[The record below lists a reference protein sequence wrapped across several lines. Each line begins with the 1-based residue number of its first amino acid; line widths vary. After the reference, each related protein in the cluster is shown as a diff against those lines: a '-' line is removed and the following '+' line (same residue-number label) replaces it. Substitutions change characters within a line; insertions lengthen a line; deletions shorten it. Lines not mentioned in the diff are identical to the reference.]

1 MADVG
6 ELPLD
11 ELARL
16 HVLRGPQLMWL
27 LGAGSSAGAGVATA
41 GQMMEEFRALIY
53 STKQQ
58 VPLVALN
65 MAEPAIRDRID
76 RFFAETPGYPSPG
89 DPGEYSALF
98 EAAWSNPADR
108 RRYIENKIALGKP
121 VFGNLGLA
129 ALIALGRAQIIWTTN
144 FDRVVERAAELM
156 LEPPAH
162 LTVAT
167 LDTTQIAVDAMAS
180 DRFPLYVKLHGD
192 FQSDRLKN
200 TRDELRDQDHR
211 HRIALLQAAQRYG
224 LLVAGYSGRDKSL
237 MTTLRDALQ
246 HGPEP
251 FPAGLF

>member
-6 ELPLD
+6 ELPLA

-65 MAEPAIRDRID
+65 LAEPAIRDRID

-89 DPGEYSALF
+89 DSGEYSALF

-108 RRYIENKIALGKP
+108 P
-121 VFGNLGLA
+121 A
-129 ALIALGRAQIIWTTN
+129 ALHREQDCSGQASLRKSRPGGQDCSRTSA
-144 FDRVVERAAELM
+144 D
-156 LEPPAH
+156 H
-162 LTVAT
+162 L
-167 LDTTQIAVDAMAS
+167 D
-180 DRFPLYVKLHGD
+180 H
-192 FQSDRLKN
+192 
-200 TRDELRDQDHR
+200 ELRP
-211 HRIALLQAAQRYG
+211 G
-224 LLVAGYSGRDKSL
+224 C
-237 MTTLRDALQ
+237 
-246 HGPEP
+246 
-251 FPAGLF
+251 